1 MLAVGT
7 GNGTHS
13 FNKWYLIFL
22 ISDHTDESLEKKALH
37 TMSGF
42 TPKQIAEQKLKAFS
56 IGAMGKTNKMT
67 K

>member
-1 MLAVGT
+1 M
-7 GNGTHS
+7 
-13 FNKWYLIFL
+13 YLIFT
-22 ISDHTDESLEKKALH
+22 ISDHTDESLEKKALLK
-37 TMSGF
+37 MSGF